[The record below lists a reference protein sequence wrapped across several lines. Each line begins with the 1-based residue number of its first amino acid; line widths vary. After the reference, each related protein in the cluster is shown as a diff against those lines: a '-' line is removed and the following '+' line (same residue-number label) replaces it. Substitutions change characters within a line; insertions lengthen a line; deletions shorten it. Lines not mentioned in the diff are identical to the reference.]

1 MLNVRK
7 STTLIGLYGEL
18 GRVPFRVQR
27 KFIMIKYW
35 AKLLKS
41 DDTFLPKRMYA
52 MLRDDADSDRTYNG
66 SNWASHIKQTLNDL
80 GLSYVYGNNR
90 EILIYHY
97 LLLSKGY
104 VTHIRNHGTQI

>member
-1 MLNVRK
+1 MIHSKFCRWVLNVRK
-7 STTLIGLYGEL
+7 STNLIGLYGEL
-18 GRVPFRVQR
+18 GRVPFRMQR

-66 SNWASHIKQTLNDL
+66 SNWASHIKQTLKFNDL
-80 GLSYVYGNNR
+80 GLSY
-90 EILIYHY
+90 I
-97 LLLSKGY
+97 
-104 VTHIRNHGTQI
+104 